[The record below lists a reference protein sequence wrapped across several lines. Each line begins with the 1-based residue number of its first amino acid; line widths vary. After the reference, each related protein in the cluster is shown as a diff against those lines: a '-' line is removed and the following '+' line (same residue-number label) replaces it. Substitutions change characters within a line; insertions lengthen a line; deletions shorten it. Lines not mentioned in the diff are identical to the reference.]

1 MSRLL
6 GTMLALAFLTSAC
19 ADAAPD
25 ASADLGGRV
34 DAIRLAVEGGNT
46 DRASM
51 LLERLERTVDRLLS
65 NGQLT
70 DEQAVALISAAGDVT
85 QALDLLAPEPSPTST
100 PSASPD
106 EGHGDGDHEEDEEHG
121 KGKGR
126 GRGEGGD

>member
-34 DAIRLAVEGGNT
+34 GAIRLAVEGGNT

-106 EGHGDGDHEEDEEHG
+106 EGHGDEEDEKHG
-121 KGKGR
+121 KGKGN
-126 GRGEGGD
+126 GSGGEGD